1 MGTVVACST
10 PFGSSGIAVVRL
22 TGKESHKITS
32 SLLKKPLNKKIH
44 NSPVLCALA
53 DVDGSVFDE
62 AVINFLFGPNT
73 YTGENLVEI
82 NLHGNPVIVQK
93 TVDLC
98 CSFGAKVAPGG
109 EFTKRAYINGKL
121 DMSQAES
128 VASLISSKS
137 VLGAK
142 LSYKNLRGSLLEN
155 ILSIKNKI
163 ISTIGQIEFNLD
175 ISEED
180 LQPNLI
186 SDAVAVVGGCITN
199 LSSAMESFRS
209 VNVLTSGASVVL
221 AGPTNAGK
229 STLFNTLLQKDRAI
243 VSSVAGTT
251 RDVLENTINIGGVPF
266 VLKDT
271 AGIRKAKN
279 SVEKIGVKK
288 SSEEISSADLVL
300 YLGPPGSVLSSE
312 NKNVLYVFNKK
323 DIKSG
328 GSNYDISVS
337 ALKNQNIDLLKKL
350 ILKTV
355 SSDFSDFGFIIT
367 SQRQFSCLEKTEK
380 HLCVARESLKK
391 SGELEL
397 VVEDLNFALSFLD
410 EITNKTTKDDV
421 LDSVFSSFCV
431 GK

>member
-44 NSPVLCALA
+44 NSPILCALV

-98 CSFGAKVAPGG
+98 CSFGAKIAPGG

-137 VLGAK
+137 ILGAK

-186 SDAVAVVGGCITN
+186 SDAVAVVSGCITN

>member
-137 VLGAK
+137 ILGAK

-186 SDAVAVVGGCITN
+186 SDAVAVVSGCITN

>member
-98 CSFGAKVAPGG
+98 CSFGAKIAPGG

-137 VLGAK
+137 ILGAK

-186 SDAVAVVGGCITN
+186 SDAVAVVSGCITN

>member
-22 TGKESHKITS
+22 TGKDSHKITS

-53 DVDGSVFDE
+53 DIDGSVFDE

-137 VLGAK
+137 ILGAK

-186 SDAVAVVGGCITN
+186 SDAVAVVSGCITN

-380 HLCVARESLKK
+380 HLCVARESLKN